1 MEKGFNILMP
11 IFFFKG
17 ENLSNKNS
25 KQKGNKFYKKGEFC
39 RITLDLFRI
48 PYIYIKKTKKKSKHK
63 KIWTITKTISLS
75 EKWQG
80 NSQNNPT
87 ILRND

>member
-1 MEKGFNILMP
+1 VEKGFNILMP

-48 PYIYIKKTKKKSKHK
+48 PYIYKKKQKKNQNTKKYG
-63 KIWTITKTISLS
+63 
-75 EKWQG
+75 Q
-80 NSQNNPT
+80 
-87 ILRND
+87 

>member
-1 MEKGFNILMP
+1 VEKGFNILMP

-48 PYIYIKKTKKKSKHK
+48 PYIYI
-63 KIWTITKTISLS
+63 
-75 EKWQG
+75 
-80 NSQNNPT
+80 
-87 ILRND
+87 